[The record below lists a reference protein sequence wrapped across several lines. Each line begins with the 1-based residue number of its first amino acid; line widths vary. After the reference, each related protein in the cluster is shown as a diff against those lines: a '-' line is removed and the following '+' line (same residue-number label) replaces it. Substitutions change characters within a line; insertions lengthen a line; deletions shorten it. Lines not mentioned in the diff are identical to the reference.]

1 MSDSRRV
8 VSAAIFKH
16 MNRTSVI
23 RNIKAAEPALRA
35 QGVAALFLF
44 GSHARDEA
52 MPDSDI
58 DIFIDPEQQQAF
70 GFDQFMDSYEALKA
84 ALPGHEIGF
93 STREGIDKYVRPA
106 VEREALKI
114 F

>member
-1 MSDSRRV
+1 
-8 VSAAIFKH
+8 
-16 MNRTSVI
+16 MNRTTVI
-23 RNIKAAEPALRA
+23 HQIISAAPALRA

-52 MPDSDI
+52 RPDSDI
-58 DIFIDPEQQQAF
+58 DIFIDPDEAF
-70 GFDQFMDSYEALKA
+70 GFDRFMDSYEALKA
-84 ALPGHEIGF
+84 ALPGYEIGF

>member
-1 MSDSRRV
+1 MTRNVLIDQ
-8 VSAAIFKH
+8 II
-16 MNRTSVI
+16 SV
-23 RNIKAAEPALRA
+23 APALRA

-52 MPDSDI
+52 RFDSDI
-58 DIFIDPEQQQAF
+58 DIFIDPDEAHAF
-70 GFDQFMDSYEALKA
+70 GFDRFMDSYEALKA
-84 ALPGHEIGF
+84 ALPGYEIGF

>member
-1 MSDSRRV
+1 MTRNALIDQII
-8 VSAAIFKH
+8 SAA
-16 MNRTSVI
+16 
-23 RNIKAAEPALRA
+23 PALRA

-52 MPDSDI
+52 RPDSDI
-58 DIFIDPEQQQAF
+58 DIFIDPDETHTF
-70 GFDQFMDSYEALKA
+70 GFDRFMDSYEALKA
-84 ALPGHEIGF
+84 ALPGYEIGF